1 MYFFK
6 KIVSLLTTKSDM
18 NKYLILGIGNIGDDY
33 NNTRHNIGFDVL
45 DELSSILNVNFESV
59 KLAQRAESKFKGKK
73 IILIKPNNYVNN
85 SGKSLL
91 YWRNKEKVDIKN
103 ILIICDDLNLHF
115 GNIKI
120 KSGGT
125 SGGHNGLKDIE
136 DFLGSP
142 NYPRVRI
149 GISNNNNNTSMT
161 NYVLGKW
168 TDSEQKNIKNI
179 IQISTE
185 VTFSFIQTGI
195 ERTMNFYNKK
205 NFIDENL

>member
-1 MYFFK
+1 MYFFEK
-6 KIVSLLTTKSDM
+6 VVSLFTSKSDM

-33 NNTRHNIGFDVL
+33 DNTRHNIGFDVL
-45 DELSSILNVNFESV
+45 DKLSNILNVNFESV
-59 KLAQRAESKFKGKK
+59 KLALRAESKFKGKK

-91 YWRNKEKVDIKN
+91 YWKNKEKVSNDN
-103 ILIICDDLNLHF
+103 ILVVCDDLNLYF

-120 KSGGT
+120 KSSGT
-125 SGGHNGLKDIE
+125 AGGHNGLKDIQE
-136 DFLGSP
+136 FLGTS
-142 NYPRVRI
+142 NYPRIRV
-149 GISNNNNNTSMT
+149 GISNNTKTSMS

-168 TDSEQKNIKNI
+168 TDSEQRNINNLVKVSTDI
-179 IQISTE
+179 I
-185 VTFSFIQTGI
+185 FSFIQTGI

>member
-1 MYFFK
+1 MSFLK

-18 NKYLILGIGNIGDDY
+18 NKYLILGIGNVGDEYD
-33 NNTRHNIGFDVL
+33 NTRHNIGFDVL
-45 DELSSILNVNFESV
+45 DELSKLLNVNFESV

-91 YWRNKEKVDIKN
+91 YWSNKEKVSTDN
-103 ILIICDDLNLHF
+103 ILIICDDLNLYF

-120 KSGGT
+120 KSSGT
-125 SGGHNGLKDIE
+125 AGGHNGLKDIE
-136 DFLGSP
+136 DYLGTS
-142 NYPRVRI
+142 NYPRVRV
-149 GISNNNNNTSMT
+149 GISNNKKASMSD
-161 NYVLGKW
+161 YVLGKW
-168 TDSEQKNIKNI
+168 TESEQNHIKKI
-179 IQISTE
+179 ITISTDII
-185 VTFSFIQTGI
+185 FSFIQTGI